1 MRTET
6 ILQLFTPYIQR
17 ETVKLAEELNQTW
30 DFKQFEER
38 VMKLMNQLEACLI
51 QFVLEEKLTD
61 PAFLTQLKLLAG
73 KLGMRF
79 KEYVT
84 LRIRLANGLQLSVAT
99 PYFIK
104 VAPKRGQKKR
114 GRMDGESIWVW
125 RFWVFW
131 GRLALDF

>member
-51 QFVLEEKLTD
+51 QFVLEEKLTGH
-61 PAFLTQLKLLAG
+61 P
-73 KLGMRF
+73 
-79 KEYVT
+79 
-84 LRIRLANGLQLSVAT
+84 SSAT
-99 PYFIK
+99 TT
-104 VAPKRGQKKR
+104 
-114 GRMDGESIWVW
+114 
-125 RFWVFW
+125 
-131 GRLALDF
+131 